1 MPGSIAL
8 NTALNNYAGALGNI
22 DQLEK
27 LLEQAMGAM
36 RELKEG
42 TKALDDLVITEN
54 GWEFKDKG
62 ASLNGK
68 DKSNAVKATKVM
80 SNA

>member
-1 MPGSIAL
+1 
-8 NTALNNYAGALGNI
+8 
-22 DQLEK
+22 
-27 LLEQAMGAM
+27 MGAM
-36 RELKEG
+36 RELKAG

-54 GWEFKDKG
+54 GWEFKEKG

-68 DKSNAVKATKVM
+68 DDSNAMKATKVV

>member
-8 NTALNNYAGALGNI
+8 NTVLNNYAGALGNI

-68 DKSNAVKATKVM
+68 DNSNAVKATKVM

>member
-27 LLEQAMGAM
+27 LLEQAMSAM

-68 DKSNAVKATKVM
+68 DNSNAMKATKVM